1 MGDTDVCPC
10 YLSQMLNPGLMLSC
24 QEKIRSKIQQT
35 SQKQGKF
42 VDIKLEVQA
51 SLKGGGGKDID
62 SMGENVV
69 LFATE
74 GMLLYT

>member
-1 MGDTDVCPC
+1 
-10 YLSQMLNPGLMLSC
+10 MLSC
-24 QEKIRSKIQQT
+24 QEKTKSKIQQT